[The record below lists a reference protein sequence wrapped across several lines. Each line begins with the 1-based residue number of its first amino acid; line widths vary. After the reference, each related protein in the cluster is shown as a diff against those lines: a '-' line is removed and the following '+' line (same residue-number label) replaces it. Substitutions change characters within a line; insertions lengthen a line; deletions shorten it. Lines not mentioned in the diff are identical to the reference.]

1 MKYIAL
7 ATDFD
12 GTLAF
17 DGVVDDET
25 AQALERARAAG
36 LRLLLVTGRELSDL
50 FNTFARVDLFDLV
63 VAENGA
69 VLHVPSDGS
78 VEVLAEGPPPD
89 FVATLQRAGIPLS
102 VGHSIVATVTPHEHI
117 VLDAIRD
124 FGLGWHVI
132 FNKEAVM
139 ALPENV
145 TKATGLEVALRRLNL
160 SAEQTVGVGDA
171 ENDHAFLRMCGRAV
185 AVDNA
190 LPGLKDAAHL
200 VTAGARGAGVRELL
214 ALMLDGTLDARVAEH
229 TNPAAHAPRRI

>member
-1 MKYIAL
+1 MTYQAL

-25 AQALERARAAG
+25 ASALERGRAHG
-36 LRLLLVTGRELSDL
+36 LRLILVTGRELSDL

-69 VLHVPSDGS
+69 VLHVPSDGT
-78 VEVLAEGPPPD
+78 VEVLAQGPPPD
-89 FVATLQRAGIPLS
+89 FVAALQRAGIPLS
-102 VGHSIVATVTPHEHI
+102 VGHSIVATVTPHEH
-117 VLDAIRD
+117 VMLNAIRD
-124 FGLGWHVI
+124 FGLGWHII

-145 TKATGLEVALRRLNL
+145 TKATGLDVALRRLNIR
-160 SAEQTVGVGDA
+160 AADTVGVGDA
-171 ENDHAFLRMCGRAV
+171 ENDHAFLELCGLSV

-190 LPGLKDAAHL
+190 LPSLKEAVDV

-214 ALMLDGTLDARVAEH
+214 SRLLAGDLRAQREVQRG
-229 TNPAAHAPRRI
+229 

>member
-1 MKYIAL
+1 MKYKLL
-7 ATDFD
+7 ATDYD

-17 DGVVDDET
+17 DGVVDDDT
-25 AQALERARAAG
+25 AHALKRARESG
-36 LRLLLVTGRELSDL
+36 LRLVLVTGRELSDL
-50 FNTFARVDLFDLV
+50 FNTFSRVDLFDLV

-78 VEVLAEGPPPD
+78 IEVLAAGAPPD
-89 FVATLQRAGIPLS
+89 FVAALQRSGIPLS
-102 VGHSIVATVTPHEHI
+102 IGHSIVATVTPHEHV

-124 FGLGWHVI
+124 FGLRWHVI

-145 TKATGLEVALRRLNL
+145 TKATGLAVALRRLNV
-160 SAEQTVGVGDA
+160 APEETVGIGDA
-171 ENDHAFLRMCGRAV
+171 ENDHAFLRICGLSV

-190 LPGLKDAAHL
+190 LPSVKETVHL

-214 ALMLDGTLDARVAEH
+214 TRLLDNA
-229 TNPAAHAPRRI
+229 PASA

>member
-1 MKYIAL
+1 MKYKLL
-7 ATDFD
+7 ATDYD

-17 DGVVDDET
+17 DGVVDDDT
-25 AQALERARAAG
+25 AHALKRARESG
-36 LRLLLVTGRELSDL
+36 LRLVLVTGRELSDL
-50 FNTFARVDLFDLV
+50 FNTFSRVDLFDLV

-78 VEVLAEGPPPD
+78 IEVLAAGAPPD
-89 FVATLQRAGIPLS
+89 FVAALQRSGIPLS
-102 VGHSIVATVTPHEHI
+102 VGHSIVATVTPHERV

-124 FGLGWHVI
+124 FGLPWHVI

-145 TKATGLEVALRRLNL
+145 TKASGLAVALRRLNVT
-160 SAEQTVGVGDA
+160 AEETVGIGDA
-171 ENDHAFLRMCGRAV
+171 ENDHAFLRMCGFSV

-190 LPGLKDAAHL
+190 LPSVKETAHF

-214 ALMLDGTLDARVAEH
+214 TRLLDNATAGV
-229 TNPAAHAPRRI
+229 NPR

>member
-1 MKYIAL
+1 MRYKVL

-17 DGVVDDET
+17 DGVVDDDT
-25 AQALERARAAG
+25 LLALKRARASG
-36 LRLLLVTGRELSDL
+36 LRLVLVTGRELSDL
-50 FNTFARVDLFDLV
+50 FNTFPQVHLFDLI

-78 VEVLAEGPPPD
+78 IEVLAEGAPPE
-89 FVATLQRAGIPLS
+89 FVAALQRAGIPLS
-102 VGHSIVATVTPHEHI
+102 VGHTIVATVTPHEHV
-117 VLDAIRD
+117 VLNAIRD
-124 FGLGWHVI
+124 LGLGWHVI

-145 TKATGLEVALRRLNL
+145 TKASGLEVALRRLHVVP
-160 SAEQTVGVGDA
+160 EETVGIGDA
-171 ENDHAFLRMCGRAV
+171 ENDHAFLRMCGLSV

-190 LPGLKDAAHL
+190 LPSVKETAHL

-214 ALMLDGTLDARVAEH
+214 TRLLDDVTTLTGTE
-229 TNPAAHAPRRI
+229 

>member
-1 MKYIAL
+1 MTYQAL

-25 AQALERARAAG
+25 ANALERGRAQG
-36 LRLLLVTGRELSDL
+36 LRLILVTGRELSDL

-69 VLHVPSDGS
+69 VLHVPVDGT
-78 VEVLAEGPPPD
+78 VEVLAQGPPPD
-89 FVATLQRAGIPLS
+89 FVAALQRAGIPLS
-102 VGHSIVATVTPHEHI
+102 VGHSIVATVTPHEH
-117 VLDAIRD
+117 VMLNAIRD
-124 FGLGWHVI
+124 FGLGWHII

-145 TKATGLEVALRRLNL
+145 TKATGLDVALSRLNIRA
-160 SAEQTVGVGDA
+160 AETVGVGDA
-171 ENDHAFLRMCGRAV
+171 ENDHAFLDMCGLSV

-190 LPGLKDAAHL
+190 LPSLKETVDV

-214 ALMLDGTLDARVAEH
+214 SRLLAGDLRSQRDVQRE
-229 TNPAAHAPRRI
+229 